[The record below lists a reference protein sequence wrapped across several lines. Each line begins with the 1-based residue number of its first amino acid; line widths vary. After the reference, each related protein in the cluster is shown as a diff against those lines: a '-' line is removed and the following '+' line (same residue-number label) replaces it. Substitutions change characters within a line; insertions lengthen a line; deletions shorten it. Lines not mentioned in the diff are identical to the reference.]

1 MQKGGKTKRC
11 EFLPPISEP
20 AKMNDFKDRAL
31 VSTFLR
37 ILSVPLIDHE
47 QASVKDI
54 EDIEDL
60 GRKIGCCPYYGSRR
74 AVRSAQVRRA
84 CSLLPHF

>member
-31 VSTFLR
+31 VSTSRTHLYDSC
-37 ILSVPLIDHE
+37 SVSE

-74 AVRSAQVRRA
+74 AVKSAQVRLA
-84 CSLLPHF
+84 FAVVSYD